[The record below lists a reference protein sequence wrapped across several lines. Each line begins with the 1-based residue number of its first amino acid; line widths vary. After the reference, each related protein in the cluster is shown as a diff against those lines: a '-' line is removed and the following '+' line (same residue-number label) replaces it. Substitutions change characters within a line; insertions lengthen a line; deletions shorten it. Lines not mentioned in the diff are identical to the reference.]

1 MASLRTL
8 TKKLE
13 GCRAWGDK
21 PYLGLGG
28 DQNMGSQGGQ
38 ISGGHL

>member
-1 MASLRTL
+1 M
-8 TKKLE
+8 
-13 GCRAWGDK
+13 GGGGDK